1 MELTDDETTEES
13 EGRETPYE
21 ELEMNVESE
30 GPSAPKRIKR
40 GFKEVLT
47 MKLSL
52 LLDRCKVSDR
62 NATRIILATVEALG
76 EDPKEYKISRSV
88 IREQRRINREK
99 YTEQIQ
105 DRLKIPQ
112 NEAVC
117 VHWDGKLLPGIL
129 KTEQKERVAVL
140 VSHGTKEQLL
150 GVPETDS
157 SSGEEQALAVYECL
171 EEWGLASSVVAM
183 CFDTTAS
190 NTGRLNGACNLL
202 EQMLGRELLYLA
214 CRHHVLEVLLRGVFD
229 CKFGST
235 SGPQPDI
242 FKRFQKEW
250 SAIDKSKFDVGENV
264 LKLLPK
270 EEVENIKEELQRKLM
285 ECQPRDDYK
294 ELLQL
299 ALIYLGHLDG
309 KDVRFRSP
317 GPVHHARWMAK
328 AIYCLK
334 IQLFRDQFKLTSQE
348 QEALEAL
355 CVFIVRVY
363 CKTWFNAPRAC
374 LAPKQDLDLIENLLK
389 YESIDKKI
397 SEKGINKMINH
408 LWYLSPELVALALF
422 DPTVQNTV
430 KSQMATKILTNQ
442 AEENEKC
449 SRNMRPKLKKEQL
462 PKSLEKGL
470 PALIT
475 SETYLLFKRL
485 NINTEFL
492 EKDPATWPQ
501 NINYQEGQRMVN
513 NLKVV
518 NDMAERGVKLITDY
532 NQLLTKDEQ
541 QKQYVLQ
548 VVSRCRQLYP
558 DSSKT
563 TLCQSLE

>member
-389 YESIDKKI
+389 YESIDKK
-397 SEKGINKMINH
+397 
-408 LWYLSPELVALALF
+408 Y
-422 DPTVQNTV
+422 Q
-430 KSQMATKILTNQ
+430 
-442 AEENEKC
+442 
-449 SRNMRPKLKKEQL
+449 KKE
-462 PKSLEKGL
+462 
-470 PALIT
+470 
-475 SETYLLFKRL
+475 
-485 NINTEFL
+485 
-492 EKDPATWPQ
+492 
-501 NINYQEGQRMVN
+501 
-513 NLKVV
+513 
-518 NDMAERGVKLITDY
+518 
-532 NQLLTKDEQ
+532 LTK
-541 QKQYVLQ
+541 
-548 VVSRCRQLYP
+548 
-558 DSSKT
+558 
-563 TLCQSLE
+563 

>member
-171 EEWGLASSVVAM
+171 EEWV
-183 CFDTTAS
+183 
-190 NTGRLNGACNLL
+190 
-202 EQMLGRELLYLA
+202 
-214 CRHHVLEVLLRGVFD
+214 
-229 CKFGST
+229 
-235 SGPQPDI
+235 
-242 FKRFQKEW
+242 
-250 SAIDKSKFDVGENV
+250 
-264 LKLLPK
+264 
-270 EEVENIKEELQRKLM
+270 
-285 ECQPRDDYK
+285 
-294 ELLQL
+294 
-299 ALIYLGHLDG
+299 
-309 KDVRFRSP
+309 
-317 GPVHHARWMAK
+317 
-328 AIYCLK
+328 
-334 IQLFRDQFKLTSQE
+334 
-348 QEALEAL
+348 
-355 CVFIVRVY
+355 
-363 CKTWFNAPRAC
+363 
-374 LAPKQDLDLIENLLK
+374 
-389 YESIDKKI
+389 
-397 SEKGINKMINH
+397 
-408 LWYLSPELVALALF
+408 
-422 DPTVQNTV
+422 
-430 KSQMATKILTNQ
+430 
-442 AEENEKC
+442 
-449 SRNMRPKLKKEQL
+449 
-462 PKSLEKGL
+462 
-470 PALIT
+470 
-475 SETYLLFKRL
+475 
-485 NINTEFL
+485 
-492 EKDPATWPQ
+492 
-501 NINYQEGQRMVN
+501 
-513 NLKVV
+513 
-518 NDMAERGVKLITDY
+518 
-532 NQLLTKDEQ
+532 
-541 QKQYVLQ
+541 
-548 VVSRCRQLYP
+548 
-558 DSSKT
+558 
-563 TLCQSLE
+563 